1 MNPDV
6 PPQCHP
12 KESVLGGF
20 QNLAECVGLGA
31 MDALRVDAKQ
41 HDDAV
46 SGPFCDLHGVVGG
59 SEPVDTAAC
68 RRL

>member
-1 MNPDV
+1 MSGGWRLGPGESGYST
-6 PPQCHP
+6 PMHP
-12 KESVLGGF
+12 KESAFGGF

-46 SGPFCDLHGVVGG
+46 SGPFCDVV
-59 SEPVDTAAC
+59 
-68 RRL
+68 RRRGW